1 MMGNLELEM
10 RTANA
15 GLTHLQH
22 SLPGQ
27 GEAAW
32 TVLGGV
38 AVKTAQP
45 ITMYKKQSK
54 QHSKTPSQGLLH
66 PGRSLW
72 ARALPWS
79 IVLGLALWGAY
90 KFVKA
95 VGIGLGLSGTG
106 LPTAL
111 GVLAALALYLLSV
124 RLIER
129 RTADELGVTRLA
141 RELALGGALG
151 AALFL
156 ALMGALLAMGAY
168 ALTGPSAAAPW
179 VPFAESFEGGMEE
192 LIFRGAIFR
201 LLSSVFGMWWALGLS
216 SGLFGALH
224 VSKPGADVMAVL
236 GIAMAGGIPL
246 AALYVLTRRLWA
258 SIGYHI
264 AWNFTEAYVF
274 GAQVSGSAF
283 GASLYQVRPVPGVD
297 PLWSGGAFGPEA
309 SVVAVVLGVLMG
321 AALLILAKRHR

>member
-1 MMGNLELEM
+1 
-10 RTANA
+10 
-15 GLTHLQH
+15 
-22 SLPGQ
+22 
-27 GEAAW
+27 
-32 TVLGGV
+32 
-38 AVKTAQP
+38 
-45 ITMYKKQSK
+45 
-54 QHSKTPSQGLLH
+54 
-66 PGRSLW
+66 
-72 ARALPWS
+72 
-79 IVLGLALWGAY
+79 VLGLALWGAY

-111 GVLAALALYLLSV
+111 GVLATLALYLLSV